1 MARYNDTVL
10 DEIRARVDI
19 VDLIGSRVPL
29 KRAGGTYKGCC
40 PFHKEK
46 TPSFNVNPNKQFYK
60 CFGCGEAGDIFTFLM
75 KMEGLQFMDAVR
87 MLADKAGVVLKQEVD
102 PHAQSRSVLYAIH
115 AELAAFYQRCLVESK
130 QAEEARKYLAS
141 RSLPEEVIKSFCIGY
156 APAVP
161 RDALLQWAKKHDFT
175 PQQLVEAGVLVP
187 PKDTDRQPNDYFHRF
202 GGRLMFPICDRQGR
216 VVAFSGR
223 ILDPKSH
230 PAKYV
235 NSPETDIFKKS
246 HILYA
251 LDKAATKIV
260 KHPRRE
266 AIICEGQ
273 IDVIRCHACGF
284 ETAVASQ
291 GTAFTAEHVALLKKH
306 ADSVVLVFDGDAAG
320 KKAAIRTGALFIA
333 SELPVRVAALPKGE
347 DPDSF
352 LRNQGATA
360 FREIL
365 DQSVSITAFQV
376 DALRGE
382 ESNPNSIDAV
392 NRISHGVIAMLSE
405 CTSAVQRAHLAE
417 EAAKLLHVP
426 MSAFEEDLDRFRE
439 QAKQKAEY
447 AARFRA
453 EDKQEKIEQPAQSE
467 GGIAEGERPPE
478 GEGDFHPADDY
489 VVDVGEWEVPP
500 PPEPPSKTEYELC
513 EFLVEHEHD
522 RESLLLMS
530 QYLPLD
536 ILRHLFTRTVVS
548 AILEQFHSG
557 KDKVAELGMM
567 MDPQWRELLSGII
580 ANKQKMLS
588 AREATS
594 LDAAKDLLR
603 KVWIDQCL
611 RARDNL
617 DAQAKESDTTRL
629 LLSCRIVRLRTEPWE
644 RAREF
649 MSLDTTQT
657 PLMPSA
663 RPGAGHGKAG
673 AATSLHEGGTAYEAP
688 GSSGFQ
694 PSELPPDEMLD

>member
-1 MARYNDTVL
+1 MPRYTESVL

-19 VDLIGSRVPL
+19 VDLIGSRVTL

-75 KMEGLQFMDAVR
+75 KMEGLQFMDAVQQ
-87 MLADKAGVVLKQEVD
+87 LADKAGVVLKQEVD

-115 AELAAFYQRCLVESK
+115 AELAAFYQRCLVETK
-130 QAEEARKYLAS
+130 QADAARTYLAS
-141 RSLPEEVIKSFCIGY
+141 RSLPDEVVKSFCIGY

-161 RDALLQWAKKHDFT
+161 RDALLQWAKKHEFT
-175 PQQLVEAGVLVP
+175 PQQLVEAGILVP
-187 PKDTDRQPNDYFHRF
+187 PQNPERDPKDFFHRF
-202 GGRLMFPICDRQGR
+202 AGRLMFPICDRQGR

-223 ILDPKSH
+223 VLDPKSH

-251 LDKAATKIV
+251 LDKAAGKIV

-320 KKAAIRTGALFIA
+320 KKAALRTGALFIA
-333 SELPVRVAALPKGE
+333 AEIPVRVVRLPKGE

-352 LRNQGATA
+352 LRNQGAAA
-360 FREIL
+360 FREAL
-365 DQSVSITAFQV
+365 EQAVSITAFQV
-376 DALRGE
+376 DTLREAE
-382 ESNPNSIDAV
+382 EHPDSIDAV
-392 NRISHGVIAMLSE
+392 NRISRGVIEMLAV
-405 CTSAVQRAHLAE
+405 CPSAVQRSHLLE
-417 EAAKLLHVP
+417 EASGLLHFP
-426 MSAFEEDLDRFRE
+426 LSAFEEDFERFRE
-439 QAKQKAEY
+439 QARQKAEY
-447 AARFRA
+447 VARFKANDEKPRA
-453 EDKQEKIEQPAQSE
+453 QEEPAESGSGSE
-467 GGIAEGERPPE
+467 ERPPDGD
-478 GEGDFHPADDY
+478 GEYVPGDVY
-489 VVDVGEWEVPP
+489 SVDVGEWDAPP

-513 EFLVEHEHD
+513 EFLVEHEHE
-522 RESLLLMS
+522 REILLLMKS
-530 QYLPLD
+530 YLPLD
-536 ILRHLFTRTVVS
+536 ILRHVFTRTVVG
-548 AILEQFHSG
+548 AILEQFDSG
-557 KDKVAELGMM
+557 GDKVAELGQMIQ
-567 MDPQWRELLSGII
+567 PEWKELLGSII

-603 KVWIDQCL
+603 RVWIDMCQ
-611 RARDNL
+611 RTRDNL
-617 DAQAKESDTTRL
+617 DAHASESDIPRL
-629 LLSCRIVRLRTEPWE
+629 LLSCRIVRLRTDPWE
-644 RAREF
+644 RAREY
-649 MSLDTTQT
+649 MSIDASKN

-663 RPGAGHGKAG
+663 RQRVDPALAGGPA
-673 AATSLHEGGTAYEAP
+673 SVHEADTAYEVP
-688 GSSGFQ
+688 GPVGFQ
-694 PSELPPDEMLD
+694 PSELPPDEMPD

>member
-1 MARYNDTVL
+1 MPRYTDAVL

-19 VDLIGSRVPL
+19 VDLIGSRVQL

-60 CFGCGEAGDIFTFLM
+60 CFGCGEAGDIFTFVM
-75 KMEGLQFMDAVR
+75 KMEGLQFMDAVQQ
-87 MLADKAGVVLKQEVD
+87 LADKAGVVLKQEVD

-115 AELAAFYQRCLVESK
+115 AELAAFYQRCLVETK
-130 QAEEARKYLAS
+130 QADAARKYLAS
-141 RSLPEEVIKSFCIGY
+141 RSLPEEVVKSFCIGY
-156 APAVP
+156 APGIP
-161 RDALLQWAKKHDFT
+161 RDALLQWAKKHEFT
-175 PQQLVEAGVLVP
+175 PQQLVDAGILVP
-187 PKDTDRQPNDYFHRF
+187 PQNPERDPNDFFHRF
-202 GGRLMFPICDRQGR
+202 AGRLMFPICDRQGR

-223 ILDPKSH
+223 VLDPKSH

-251 LDKAATKIV
+251 LDKAAGKIV

-320 KKAAIRTGALFIA
+320 KKAALRTGALFIA
-333 SELPVRVAALPKGE
+333 AEIPVRVVRLPKGE

-352 LRNQGATA
+352 LRNQGAAA
-360 FREIL
+360 FREAL
-365 DQSVSITAFQV
+365 EEAVSITAFQV
-376 DALRGE
+376 DTLREAE
-382 ESNPNSIDAV
+382 EHPDSIDAV
-392 NRISHGVIAMLSE
+392 NRISRGVIEMLAV
-405 CTSAVQRAHLAE
+405 CPSAVQRSHLLE
-417 EAAKLLHVP
+417 EAASLLHFP
-426 MSAFEEDLDRFRE
+426 LIAFEEDFERFRE
-439 QAKQKAEY
+439 QARQKAEY
-447 AARFRA
+447 VARFKANDEKPRA
-453 EDKQEKIEQPAQSE
+453 QEEPAE
-467 GGIAEGERPPE
+467 GGAGSEERPPDGD
-478 GEGDFHPADDY
+478 GEYVPGDAY
-489 VVDVGEWEVPP
+489 SVDVGEWDAPP

-513 EFLVEHEHD
+513 EFLMEHEHD
-522 RESLLLMS
+522 REILLLMKA
-530 QYLPLD
+530 YLPLD
-536 ILRHLFTRTVVS
+536 ILRHVFTRTVVG
-548 AILEQFHSG
+548 AILEQFDSG
-557 KDKVAELGMM
+557 GDKVAELGQMIQ
-567 MDPQWRELLSGII
+567 PEWKELLGSII

-588 AREATS
+588 AREATA

-603 KVWIDQCL
+603 RIWIDMCQ
-611 RARDNL
+611 RTRDNL
-617 DAQAKESDTTRL
+617 DAHASESDEPRL
-629 LLSCRIVRLRTEPWE
+629 LLSCRIVRLRTDPWE
-644 RAREF
+644 RAREY
-649 MSLDTTQT
+649 MSIDSSKN

-663 RPGAGHGKAG
+663 RQRVDPGSAGGP
-673 AATSLHEGGTAYEAP
+673 TSVHEADSAYEVP
-688 GSSGFQ
+688 DSGGFQ

>member
-1 MARYNDTVL
+1 MPRYTESVL

-19 VDLIGSRVPL
+19 VDLIGSRVTL

-75 KMEGLQFMDAVR
+75 KMEGLQFMDAVQQ
-87 MLADKAGVVLKQEVD
+87 LADKAGVVLKQEVD

-115 AELAAFYQRCLVESK
+115 AELAAFYQRCLVETK
-130 QAEEARKYLAS
+130 QADAARKYLAS
-141 RSLPEEVIKSFCIGY
+141 RSLPDEVVKSFCIGY

-161 RDALLQWAKKHDFT
+161 RDALLQWAKKHEFT
-175 PQQLVEAGVLVP
+175 PQQLVDAGILVP
-187 PKDTDRQPNDYFHRF
+187 PQNPERDPKDFFHRF
-202 GGRLMFPICDRQGR
+202 AGRLMFPICDRQGR

-223 ILDPKSH
+223 VLDPKSH

-251 LDKAATKIV
+251 LDKAAGKIV

-320 KKAAIRTGALFIA
+320 KKAALRTGALFIA
-333 SELPVRVAALPKGE
+333 AEIPVRVVRLPKGE

-352 LRNQGATA
+352 LRNQGAAA
-360 FREIL
+360 FREAL
-365 DQSVSITAFQV
+365 EQAVSITAFQV
-376 DALRGE
+376 DTLREAE
-382 ESNPNSIDAV
+382 EHPDSIDAV
-392 NRISHGVIAMLSE
+392 NRISRGVIEMLAV
-405 CTSAVQRAHLAE
+405 CPSAVQRSHLLE
-417 EAAKLLHVP
+417 EAAGLLHFP
-426 MSAFEEDLDRFRE
+426 LSAFEEDFERFRE
-439 QAKQKAEY
+439 QARQKAEY
-447 AARFRA
+447 VARFRA
-453 EDKQEKIEQPAQSE
+453 NDEKPHAQEEAAESGAGSE
-467 GGIAEGERPPE
+467 ERPPDGD
-478 GEGDFHPADDY
+478 GEYVPGDAY
-489 VVDVGEWEVPP
+489 SVDVGEWDAPP

-513 EFLVEHEHD
+513 EFLMEHEHE
-522 RESLLLMS
+522 REILLLMKT
-530 QYLPLD
+530 YLPLD
-536 ILRHLFTRTVVS
+536 ILRHVFTRTVVG
-548 AILEQFHSG
+548 AILEQFDSG
-557 KDKVAELGMM
+557 GDKVAELGQMIQ
-567 MDPQWRELLSGII
+567 PEWKELLGSII

-603 KVWIDQCL
+603 RLWIDMCQ
-611 RARDNL
+611 RTRDNL
-617 DAQAKESDTTRL
+617 DAHASESDIPRL
-629 LLSCRIVRLRTEPWE
+629 LLSCRIVRLRTDPWE
-644 RAREF
+644 RARDY
-649 MSLDTTQT
+649 MSIDASKN

-663 RPGAGHGKAG
+663 RQRVDPGLAGGPA
-673 AATSLHEGGTAYEAP
+673 SVHEADTAYEVP
-688 GSSGFQ
+688 DSGGFQ
-694 PSELPPDEMLD
+694 PSELPPDEMPD

>member
-1 MARYNDTVL
+1 MARYSDTVL

-19 VDLIGSRVPL
+19 VDLIGSRMQL

-75 KMEGLQFMDAVR
+75 KMDGLQFMDAVR
-87 MLADKAGVVLKQEVD
+87 QLADKSGVVLKQEVD

-115 AELAAFYQRCLVESK
+115 AELAAFYQRCLVETK
-130 QAEEARKYLAS
+130 QAEAARTYLAS
-141 RSLPEEVIKSFCIGY
+141 RALPEEVVKSFCIGY
-156 APAVP
+156 APAIP
-161 RDALLQWAKKHDFT
+161 RDAMVQWAKKHDFT
-175 PQQLVEAGVLVP
+175 PQQLVEAGVLVA
-187 PKDTDRQPNDYFHRF
+187 PKETDRNPDDYFHRF

-246 HILYA
+246 HVLYA

-306 ADSVVLVFDGDAAG
+306 ADSVVLAFDGDAAG

-333 SELPVRVAALPKGE
+333 SELPVRVITLPKGE

-352 LRNQGATA
+352 LRKQGAAA
-360 FREIL
+360 FRELL
-365 DQSVSITAFQV
+365 DQAISITAFQI

-382 ESNPNSIDAV
+382 EPNPNSIDAV
-392 NRISHGVIAMLSE
+392 NRISHGVIEMLAG
-405 CTSAVQRAHLAE
+405 CASAVQRSHLAE
-417 EAAKLLHVP
+417 EAATLLHVP

-439 QAKQKAEY
+439 QAKQKADY

-453 EDKQEKIEQPAQSE
+453 EADQQRQEEQAKRADSDATDE
-467 GGIAEGERPPE
+467 TPPKA
-478 GEGDFHPADDY
+478 EGDFHPVDDY
-489 VVDVGEWEVPP
+489 AVDVGEWEAPP
-500 PPEPPSKTEYELC
+500 PPEPPSKIEYELC

-522 RESLLLMS
+522 REVLLLMS

-536 ILRHLFTRTVVS
+536 ILRHLFTRTVVG

-557 KDKVAELGMM
+557 HDKVAELGMLV
-567 MDPQWRELLSGII
+567 DPQWRELVNSII

-588 AREATS
+588 AREATG
-594 LDAAKDLLR
+594 LDAARDLLR
-603 KVWIDQCL
+603 KLWIDQCQ
-611 RARDNL
+611 RTRDNL
-617 DAQAKESDTTRL
+617 DAQATESDTLRL
-629 LLSCRIVRLRTEPWE
+629 LLSCRIVRLRTDPWD
-644 RAREF
+644 RAREY
-649 MSLDTTQT
+649 MSLDSVEN
-657 PLMPSA
+657 PLRPSA
-663 RPGAGHGKAG
+663 RPVAGHEKAG
-673 AATSLHEGGTAYEAP
+673 EPASVHEAGSAYEVP

>member
-1 MARYNDTVL
+1 MPRYTESVL

-19 VDLIGSRVPL
+19 VDLIGSRVTL

-75 KMEGLQFMDAVR
+75 KMEGLQFMDAVQQ
-87 MLADKAGVVLKQEVD
+87 LADKAGVVLKQEVD

-115 AELAAFYQRCLVESK
+115 AELAAFYQRCLTETK
-130 QAEEARKYLAS
+130 QADAARKYLAS
-141 RSLPEEVIKSFCIGY
+141 RSLPEEVVKSFCIGY
-156 APAVP
+156 APAIP
-161 RDALLQWAKKHDFT
+161 RDAILQWAKKHEFT
-175 PQQLVEAGVLVP
+175 PQQLVDAGILVP
-187 PKDTDRQPNDYFHRF
+187 PQNPDRDPSDFFHRF
-202 GGRLMFPICDRQGR
+202 AGRLMFPICDRQGR

-223 ILDPKSH
+223 VLDPKSH

-251 LDKAATKIV
+251 LDKAAGKIV

-320 KKAAIRTGALFIA
+320 KKAAVRTGALFIA
-333 SELPVRVAALPKGE
+333 AEIPVRVVRLPKGE

-352 LRNQGATA
+352 LRNQGAAA
-360 FREIL
+360 FREAL
-365 DQSVSITAFQV
+365 EQAVSITTFQV
-376 DALRGE
+376 DTLREAE
-382 ESNPNSIDAV
+382 EHPDSIDAV
-392 NRISHGVIAMLSE
+392 NRISRGVIEMLAV
-405 CTSAVQRAHLAE
+405 CPSAVQRSHLLE
-417 EAAKLLHVP
+417 EAASLLHFP
-426 MSAFEEDLDRFRE
+426 LSAFEEDFERFRE
-439 QAKQKAEY
+439 QARQKAEY
-447 AARFRA
+447 VARFRA
-453 EDKQEKIEQPAQSE
+453 NDEKPRAQEEPAE
-467 GGIAEGERPPE
+467 GGAGSEDRPPDGD
-478 GEGDFHPADDY
+478 GEYVPGDAY
-489 VVDVGEWEVPP
+489 SVDVGEWDAPP

-513 EFLVEHEHD
+513 EFLMEYEHD
-522 RESLLLMS
+522 KEILPLMKT
-530 QYLPLD
+530 YLPLD
-536 ILRHLFTRTVVS
+536 ILRHVFTRTVVG
-548 AILEQFHSG
+548 AILEQFDSG
-557 KDKVAELGMM
+557 EDRVAELGQMIQ
-567 MDPQWRELLSGII
+567 PEWKELLGSII

-588 AREATS
+588 AREATA

-603 KVWIDQCL
+603 RIWIDMCQ
-611 RARDNL
+611 RTRDNL
-617 DAQAKESDTTRL
+617 DAHVSDSDIPRL
-629 LLSCRIVRLRTEPWE
+629 LLSCRIVRLRTDPWE
-644 RAREF
+644 RAREY
-649 MSLDTTQT
+649 MSIDASKN

-663 RPGAGHGKAG
+663 RQRVDPGLAGG
-673 AATSLHEGGTAYEAP
+673 AASVHEEDTAYEVHDS
-688 GSSGFQ
+688 GGFQ
-694 PSELPPDEMLD
+694 PSELPPDEMPD

>member
-1 MARYNDTVL
+1 MARYTETVL

-19 VDLIGSRVPL
+19 VDLIGSRVQL
-29 KRAGGTYKGCC
+29 KRAGATYKGCC

-75 KMEGLQFMDAVR
+75 KMDGLQFMDAVHQ
-87 MLADKAGVVLKQEVD
+87 LADKAGVVLKQEVD

-130 QAEEARKYLAS
+130 QAEPARKYLAS
-141 RSLPEEVIKSFCIGY
+141 RSLPEEVVKSFCIGY

-161 RDALLQWAKKHDFT
+161 RDAMLQWAKKHDFT
-175 PQQLVEAGVLVP
+175 PQQLVESGVLVP
-187 PKDTDRQPNDYFHRF
+187 PKDADKHPDDYFHRF

-246 HILYA
+246 HVLYA
-251 LDKAATKIV
+251 LDKAAPKIV

-291 GTAFTAEHVALLKKH
+291 GTAFTAEHVTLLKKH

-352 LRNQGATA
+352 LRKEGAAA

-365 DQSVSITAFQV
+365 DQSVSITAFQIA
-376 DALRGE
+376 ALRE
-382 ESNPNSIDAV
+382 EEANPNSIDAV
-392 NRISHGVIAMLSE
+392 NRISHGVIAMLAE
-405 CTSAVQRAHLAE
+405 CPSAVQRSHLAE

-439 QAKQKAEY
+439 KAKQKAEY
-447 AARFRA
+447 AARFKA
-453 EDKQEKIEQPAQSE
+453 EEVQEKHDAAARQE
-467 GGIAEGERPPE
+467 GVASDDERPPE
-478 GEGDFHPADDY
+478 VDGEFHPGDDY
-489 VVDVGEWEVPP
+489 VVDVGAWDAPP
-500 PPEPPSKTEYELC
+500 PPEPPSKTEYQLC

-522 RESLLLMS
+522 GEVLLLVR
-530 QYLPLD
+530 QYLPLE
-536 ILRHLFTRTVVS
+536 ILRHSFTRTVVG
-548 AILEQFHSG
+548 AIMEQFQSG
-557 KDKVAELGMM
+557 QDKVAELGLMI
-567 MDPQWRELLSGII
+567 DPQWRELLNGII

-588 AREATS
+588 AREATA
-594 LDAAKDLLR
+594 LDAAKDILR
-603 KVWIDQCL
+603 KLWIDQCQ
-611 RARDNL
+611 RTRDNL

-629 LLSCRIVRLRTEPWE
+629 LLSCRIVRLRAEPWE

-649 MSLDTTQT
+649 MSLDTTKN
-657 PLMPSA
+657 PFMRSV
-663 RPGAGHGKAG
+663 RPMAGHGMAG
-673 AATSLHEGGTAYEAP
+673 AAASAHEADNASEAH
-688 GSSGFQ
+688 GSDGFQ
-694 PSELPPDEMLD
+694 PSALPPDEMLD